1 MRQQMIEFRRAQIEA
16 MEFFHEVPVVL
27 SLKTSWEGTIWVRH
41 RGDEGTEGS
50 RIDLI
55 SSEGRYLGTFASG
68 STAMPSAFGPSGLAA
83 FVETDD
89 LDVSYVVVKRL
100 PDGMR

>member
-1 MRQQMIEFRRAQIEA
+1 
-16 MEFFHEVPVVL
+16 
-27 SLKTSWEGTIWVRH
+27 SWEGAIWVRH

-55 SSEGRYLGTFASG
+55 SAAGRYLGTLAPG
-68 STAMPSAFGPSGLAA
+68 SSMPSAFGPNGLAA

-89 LDVSYVVVKRL
+89 MDVSHVVVQRL